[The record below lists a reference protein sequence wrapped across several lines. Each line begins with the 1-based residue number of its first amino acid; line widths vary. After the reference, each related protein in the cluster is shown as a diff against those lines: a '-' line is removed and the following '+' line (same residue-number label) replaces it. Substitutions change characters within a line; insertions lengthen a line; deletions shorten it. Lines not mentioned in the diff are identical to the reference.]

1 MEETEDFQKYL
12 TPVQKKVALMT
23 GKMPLM
29 PPKGSEP
36 VDQSPAPVPTEC
48 GQLMAYIAERQAV
61 GLLKREQITEAYA
74 KSGVSVTDILPPND
88 PETIKERVFLVYS
101 ALKEMCDV

>member
-1 MEETEDFQKYL
+1 
-12 TPVQKKVALMT
+12 MT
-23 GKMPLM
+23 
-29 PPKGSEP
+29 
-36 VDQSPAPVPTEC
+36 
-48 GQLMAYIAERQAV
+48 YIAERQAV
-61 GLLKREQITEAYA
+61 GLLKREQITEAYT